1 MPDYSTEEL
10 SSIYELGRTYFEMG
24 FFAPA
29 ERLFNG
35 IIALNPQFVPARL
48 ALGMVKLENGLFEE
62 SSTHFRA
69 VLDVGGFDIQ
79 AKLGLCAAFVA
90 SNELPRAQSI
100 LAELSGVIENERGLD
115 TDIRKLYEAFVLR
128 LRRA

>member
-1 MPDYSTEEL
+1 MADYSTEEL

-29 ERLFNG
+29 ERIFNG
-35 IIALNPQFVPARL
+35 LIALEPRFIPARL
-48 ALGMVKLENGLFEE
+48 ALGMVKLENGLYEE

-69 VLDVGGFDIQ
+69 VLDAGGFEVQ

-100 LAELSGVIENERGLD
+100 LAELSGSIESQRGID
-115 TDIRKLYEAFVLR
+115 ADIRKLYEAFILR
-128 LRRA
+128 VRKA